1 MTMEE
6 DDGFE
11 NVYRLG
17 FVSFFTD
24 VSSEMVFSILPVF
37 ILGFPAVQPLHWV

>member
-6 DDGFE
+6 EEGFG

-24 VSSEMVFSILPVF
+24 VSSEMVFSILPVYTT
-37 ILGFPAVQPLHWV
+37 

>member
-1 MTMEE
+1 MEE

-24 VSSEMVFSILPVF
+24 VSSEMVFSILPVCTT
-37 ILGFPAVQPLHWV
+37 